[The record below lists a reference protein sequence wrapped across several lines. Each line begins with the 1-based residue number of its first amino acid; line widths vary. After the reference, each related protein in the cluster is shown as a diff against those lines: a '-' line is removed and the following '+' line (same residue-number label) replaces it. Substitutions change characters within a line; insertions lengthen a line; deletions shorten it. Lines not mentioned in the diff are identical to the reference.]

1 MGSRRNPNL
10 RLRSLLDETG
20 WTGQRLAQAV
30 NHEGARRAMA
40 VNYDRTAVAHWLA
53 GTRPREHVCAL
64 VCQVLSQALGRT
76 VGPEQAGF
84 ATEPSSTASPSAS
97 PHERLRELAENTP
110 SARRMLR
117 LLPYSLD
124 LDLPEPAPPPGR
136 DGAPRRIGAAHVR
149 AAELLVTV
157 FADADKAFGGARIR
171 PALTAYLSVE
181 IAAQLNCAAAPSI
194 SRRFHQAAADLAY
207 LAGFVSFDE
216 NLQGAAQSYFRI
228 AAQLS
233 AAANDR
239 LRHAMALR
247 QMSVQAV
254 FLGNSGLALQLAQG
268 AARDRSTL
276 PTESAA
282 FVTGQEALALAC
294 TGERRRALACLD
306 RSQRLLDRTP
316 PDSHVLLGG
325 YHEAAFAHQQAEVLA
340 ATGDIPGACAALA
353 HSLRHRPPE
362 EGRARMLTT
371 ARLAGLQLCQGHLEL
386 ACSTWD
392 RFLDDYPSVTSA
404 RGDAALRELRTT
416 LRAHQRVPAARRVLA
431 RAGRLPLPRTERP
444 PVPRSGAAPR
454 RRESVRIPL
463 PPTAPETGAGRAA
476 PPGSGAV

>member
-1 MGSRRNPNL
+1 M
-10 RLRSLLDETG
+10 
-20 WTGQRLAQAV
+20 
-30 NHEGARRAMA
+30 NHEGARRAM
-40 VNYDRTAVAHWLA
+40 VVTYDRSSVAHWLA

-84 ATEPSSTASPSAS
+84 AAETRSEASSTAA

-110 SARRMLR
+110 SARRALR

-124 LDLPEPAPPPGR
+124 PELPEPAPPSGGDR
-136 DGAPRRIGAAHVR
+136 AHSRIGTAHVR
-149 AAELLVTV
+149 TAELLVTL

-171 PALTAYLSVE
+171 PALTAYLSVD
-181 IAAQLNCAAAPSI
+181 IAAQLDCATAPSVG
-194 SRRFHQAAADLAY
+194 RRFHQAAADLAY

-233 AAANDR
+233 AEANDR

-254 FLGNSGLALQLAQG
+254 FLGNSGLALQLAQH
-268 AARDRSTL
+268 AARERGAL

-294 TGERRRALACLD
+294 TGERRRALACLG
-306 RSQRLLDRTP
+306 RSQRLLDQTP
-316 PDSHVLLGG
+316 PDSRVLLGG
-325 YHEAAFAHQQAEVLA
+325 YHQAAFAHQQAEVLA

-353 HSLRHRPPE
+353 HSLRHRPSE

-371 ARLAGLQLCQGHLEL
+371 ARLASLQLRQGHLEL
-386 ACSTWD
+386 ACHTWD
-392 RFLDDYPSVTSA
+392 RFLDDYPNVTSA
-404 RGDAALRELRTT
+404 RGDAALRELRTG
-416 LRAHQRVPAARRVLA
+416 LRVHQQEPAARRVLA

-444 PVPRSGAAPR
+444 TVPRSGAAPR
-454 RRESVRIPL
+454 RRGAVRIPL
-463 PPTAPETGAGRAA
+463 PSAAPEAGPSDA
-476 PPGSGAV
+476 